1 MALQTSGQISLND
14 IHVEAGGAS
23 VSGTACNIN
32 EADIR
37 GLISASSGA
46 AMDFADWYGASAS
59 QDFTTVKSGH
69 TYHTYTGGRGSTQYG
84 FAVGFNSPAAATGGS
99 TPPSGSIS
107 YTGDI
112 VVSGTTLGTIA
123 EISHRTVLLA
133 RQRITIK
140 ITGTNTNSGWTTVT
154 FTQGSDTYSLNRTAM
169 GYTYSSGQRVYT
181 SADLFAS
188 DSSHTGSGTSFDSAI
203 LGPGTG
209 SSAGTGTES
218 SFTTTVTFS

>member
-1 MALQTSGQISLND
+1 MPVPGSGAISLND
-14 IHVEAGGAS
+14 FHVEAGGS
-23 VSGTACNIN
+23 SGTQCSIN
-32 EADIR
+32 DSDIR
-37 GLISASSGA
+37 GLIGKSSGA
-46 AMDFADWYGASAS
+46 QMSFNEWYNASAA
-59 QDFTTVKSGH
+59 QAFTTVKSGH

-112 VVSGTTLGTIA
+112 AVSGTTLGTIA
-123 EISHRTVLLA
+123 EISHRTILLA

-140 ITGTNTNSGWTTVT
+140 ITGTNSNSGWTTVT
-154 FTQGSDTYSLNRTAM
+154 FVQGSDTYSLNRTAM

-181 SADLFAS
+181 SADLFSS
-188 DSSHTGSGTSFDSAI
+188 DSSHTGSGSSFDSKI

-218 SFTTTVTFS
+218 SFTTTVTFT